1 MDWLLDHK
9 STFTH
14 FFFWE
19 SVYNW
24 VIVERTDGCTDG
36 RTDRPIDRSTDRRE
50 SDHNLLLGSNTSG
63 STPAVFAVITK
74 RSTGLSAD
82 QIRAAIDACEPGVL
96 PAQSAELLLKYIP
109 TKEEVSRSN
118 PVSVALLA
126 VAQNGSKKRNI
137 HWLIFDSI
145 WTYGIILIQS
155 TRQGLS
161 QNWKIFQFPVVMFC
175 CSYCLEYPVE
185 IVIDKMQK

>member
-1 MDWLLDHK
+1 M
-9 STFTH
+9 
-14 FFFWE
+14 
-19 SVYNW
+19 
-24 VIVERTDGCTDG
+24 
-36 RTDRPIDRSTDRRE
+36 
-50 SDHNLLLGSNTSG
+50 LLGSNTSG

-118 PVSVALLA
+118 PGSVALLA

-137 HWLIFDSI
+137 LIN
-145 WTYGIILIQS
+145 ILFILNVWYNFNTVDATGS
-155 TRQGLS
+155 
-161 QNWKIFQFPVVMFC
+161 
-175 CSYCLEYPVE
+175 
-185 IVIDKMQK
+185 